1 MYFTY
6 MEITINNNILDNFK
20 LKNQDYLV
28 DQTYYD
34 TLSGS
39 GEYRLYSYL
48 STLFDNQIIL
58 DIGTF
63 NGRSA
68 IALSHND
75 KIKVISYDI
84 YDHIKQHDHKIYTK
98 KNIEFHIKNVFDDLT
113 TELIQKTKIV
123 VIDIDHFGDVES
135 KIINRLDE
143 LGFSGII
150 LLDDIYHP
158 SPKEREAMQSLWRN
172 INYEKYDVTKY
183 GHITGTGL
191 FLMNSNIKI
200 KFV

>member
-1 MYFTY
+1 
-6 MEITINNNILDNFK
+6 MEIIINNSILDNFK
-20 LKNQDYLV
+20 LKNQEYLV
-28 DQTYYD
+28 DKTYYD
-34 TLSGS
+34 KAPGQQ
-39 GEYRLYSYL
+39 EYRLYSYL

-75 KIKVISYDI
+75 KNKVISYDI
-84 YDHIKQHDHKIYTK
+84 HDHIKQLDHKIYTK
-98 KNIEFHIKNVFDDLT
+98 KNIEFRIKNVFDDLT
-113 TELIQKTKIV
+113 PELIKKTKIV
-123 VIDIDHFGDVES
+123 VIDIDHFGNVES
-135 KIINRLDE
+135 EIINRLDE
-143 LGFSGII
+143 LGFSGIV

-158 SPKEREAMQSLWRN
+158 SPEEREAMQRLWGN

-183 GHITGTGL
+183 GHTTGTGL

>member
-1 MYFTY
+1 
-6 MEITINNNILDNFK
+6 MEIIINHSILDNFK
-20 LKNQDYLV
+20 LKNQEYLV
-28 DQTYYD
+28 DKTYYD
-34 TLSGS
+34 EAPGQQ
-39 GEYRLYSYL
+39 EYRLYSYL

-75 KIKVISYDI
+75 KNKVISYDI
-84 YDHIKQHDHKIYTK
+84 HDHIKQLDHKIYTK
-98 KNIEFHIKNVFDDLT
+98 KNIEFRIKNVFDDLT
-113 TELIQKTKIV
+113 PELIKKTKIV
-123 VIDIDHFGDVES
+123 VIDIDHFGNVES
-135 KIINRLDE
+135 EIINRLDE
-143 LGFSGII
+143 LGFSGIV

-158 SPKEREAMQSLWRN
+158 SPEEREAMQLLWRN

-200 KFV
+200 KL